1 MPVQCCANGGC
12 SMSTSIPL
20 SAQLFWSKAS
30 PEGRYELNFNGQPM
44 GWLRHGECA
53 NPESHAHF
61 GEHQWLFR
69 RPGSAV
75 GQTEILQDD
84 SHVPIA
90 SYKSHFGGGTL
101 TLADGSRFV
110 LACSGVWN
118 QPWSLLD
125 GNGDTFLRV
134 DPHSRRVVVSGSH
147 NLNLPGEDRNRVL
160 LFAVF
165 VWHEILQTRDEA
177 AMQDPVSAIG

>member
-1 MPVQCCANGGC
+1 M
-12 SMSTSIPL
+12 
-20 SAQLFWSKAS
+20 
-30 PEGRYELNFNGQPM
+30 
-44 GWLRHGECA
+44 
-53 NPESHAHF
+53 
-61 GEHQWLFR
+61 
-69 RPGSAV
+69 
-75 GQTEILQDD
+75 
-84 SHVPIA
+84 PIA
-90 SYKSHFGGGTL
+90 SYKSHWGGGTL

-110 LACSGVWN
+110 LACTGVWN

-125 GNGDTFLRV
+125 ADGEIFLRV

-177 AMQDPVSAIG
+177 AMQDPVSAIS